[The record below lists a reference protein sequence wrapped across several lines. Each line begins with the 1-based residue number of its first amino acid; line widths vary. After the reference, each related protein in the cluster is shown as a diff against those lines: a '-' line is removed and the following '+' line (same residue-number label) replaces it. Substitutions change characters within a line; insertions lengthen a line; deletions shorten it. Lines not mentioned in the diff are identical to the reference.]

1 MKTSTQLKAKVR
13 NLAVQNGLKPEVILR
28 NFFLERFLERIAVS
42 PYRDKFILKGG
53 MLIGS
58 IAGLYNRTT
67 MDCDTTIAG
76 FSLSKE
82 NLHIILME
90 IMESN
95 IEDNVEMHLISIDDI
110 HEDFDYPG
118 LRAVISA
125 QLDKTKQTIKIDITT
140 GDVITPAE
148 IEYPFQLMFV
158 DRKINVLAY
167 NLETVLAE
175 KLETILSR
183 NVVNT
188 RMRDY
193 YDVWLLSNLKKSCI
207 EIPVLNLA
215 FTGTAQK
222 RGTYHELLKNGD
234 SYMDA
239 VCKDIQLKDLWNSYR
254 KKNPYVGELDFEE
267 VMISVHSLWTK
278 IRQISR
284 NEIHGKII

>member
-1 MKTSTQLKAKVR
+1 
-13 NLAVQNGLKPEVILR
+13 
-28 NFFLERFLERIAVS
+28 
-42 PYRDKFILKGG
+42 
-53 MLIGS
+53 
-58 IAGLYNRTT
+58 
-67 MDCDTTIAG
+67 
-76 FSLSKE
+76 
-82 NLHIILME
+82 ME

-95 IEDNVEMHLISIDDI
+95 IEDNVEMHLISIDEI

-148 IEYPFQLMFV
+148 IEYPFQLMFE

-175 KLETILSR
+175 KLETILS
-183 NVVNT
+183 

-222 RGTYHELLKNGD
+222 RGTYHELLK
-234 SYMDA
+234 SKSPI
-239 VCKDIQLKDLWNSYR
+239 V
-254 KKNPYVGELDFEE
+254 
-267 VMISVHSLWTK
+267 SLL
-278 IRQISR
+278 
-284 NEIHGKII
+284 

>member
-1 MKTSTQLKAKVR
+1 
-13 NLAVQNGLKPEVILR
+13 
-28 NFFLERFLERIAVS
+28 
-42 PYRDKFILKGG
+42 
-53 MLIGS
+53 
-58 IAGLYNRTT
+58 
-67 MDCDTTIAG
+67 
-76 FSLSKE
+76 
-82 NLHIILME
+82 ME

-148 IEYPFQLMFV
+148 IEYPFQLMFE

-215 FTGTAQK
+215 FTGTRPK
-222 RGTYHELLKNGD
+222 RGTYHELLKMVIVIWML
-234 SYMDA
+234 S
-239 VCKDIQLKDLWNSYR
+239 VK
-254 KKNPYVGELDFEE
+254 
-267 VMISVHSLWTK
+267 ISS
-278 IRQISR
+278 
-284 NEIHGKII
+284 